1 MKTKYALIIDVAL
14 SGNSLSYEFVKRG
27 YRIINIYSSKKVF
40 QNLYKSLNTSL
51 YETCLIYESD
61 DQILVDLD
69 QYKNDIICCC
79 PGSDYGLPLSNHLN
93 ELFGLGINNK
103 LISDRFEVLKASGEP
118 VSDNNFNDFLN
129 QYKKCVIKPKL
140 SYGGYDRVSVVETLE
155 NIDTTDM
162 LIMPWYNGDE
172 YVVDMVSLNGKHKLV
187 SVWKYAK
194 ANGFWREKIT
204 LLDCVGNEDLIKK
217 LYNYTCNILNNVNYN
232 LGATHTEIIVEN
244 NIPKL
249 VEINFRTHGHLD
261 YDSSFKILTQPQIQ
275 LTVDAMLGD
284 EITFTDLRPIYCKKT
299 NMERIN
305 LFNNRERRHSQF
317 PWQQISKLPSFAM
330 LFRHYLLFENIPVS
344 KKTVESIPGEVILI
358 NTNLEQLHLDEQ
370 EIYRLCNE

>member
-1 MKTKYALIIDVAL
+1 MKTKYALIIDVAVT
-14 SGNSLSYEFVKRG
+14 GNSLAYEFVNRG
-27 YRIINIYSSKKVF
+27 CRIINIYSSKKVF
-40 QNLYKSLNTSL
+40 QKLYKSLNTSI

-61 DQILVDLD
+61 EQLLVDLD

-118 VSDNNFNDFLN
+118 VTDNNFNDFLN
-129 QYKKCVIKPKL
+129 QYKKCVIKPKV
-140 SYGGYDRVSVVETLE
+140 SYGGYDRISVVESLK

-172 YVVDMVSLNGKHKLV
+172 YVVDMVTLNGKHKLV

-194 ANGFWREKIT
+194 ENGFWREKIT

-232 LGATHTEIIVEN
+232 LGATHTEIILEN
-244 NIPKL
+244 NVPKL
-249 VEINFRTHGHLD
+249 IEINFRTHGHLD
-261 YDSSFKILTQPQIQ
+261 YDTSFKILTQPQIQ

-317 PWQQISKLPSFAM
+317 PWQQISKLSSFAI

-358 NTNLEQLHLDEQ
+358 NTNPEQLHKDEQ

>member
-1 MKTKYALIIDVAL
+1 MKTKYALIIDVAVT
-14 SGNSLSYEFVKRG
+14 GNSLAYEFVNRG
-27 YRIINIYSSKKVF
+27 CRIINIYSSKKVF
-40 QNLYKSLNTSL
+40 QKLYKSLNTSI

-61 DQILVDLD
+61 EQLLVDLY

-93 ELFGLGINNK
+93 ELFGFDVNNK
-103 LISDRFEVLKASGEP
+103 LISDRFEVLKAAGEP

-129 QYKKCVIKPKL
+129 QYKKCVIKPKV
-140 SYGGYDRVSVVETLE
+140 SYGGYDRISVVESLN

-162 LIMPWYNGDE
+162 LIMPWYDGDE
-172 YVVDMVSLNGKHKLV
+172 YVVDTVSLNGKHKLV
-187 SVWKYAK
+187 SVWKYTK
-194 ANGFWREKIT
+194 ANGFWREKIA

-217 LYNYTCNILNNVNYN
+217 LYNYTCSILNNVNYN
-232 LGATHTEIIVEN
+232 IGATHTEIIVEN

-249 VEINFRTHGHLD
+249 IEINFRTHGHLD
-261 YDSSFKILTQPQIQ
+261 YDTSFKILMQPQIQ

-284 EITFTDLRPIYCKKT
+284 EITFSDLRPIYCKKT

-305 LFNNRERRHSQF
+305 LFNNKERRHSQF
-317 PWQQISKLPSFAM
+317 PWQQISKLSSFSM
-330 LFRHYLLFENIPVS
+330 LFRHYLLFENIPIS

-358 NTNLEQLHLDEQ
+358 NNNLEQLHKDEQ